1 VKPPPFDYARPETVD
16 EAVSLLAE
24 HGEEAKLLAGGQ
36 SLVPLLALRLASPS
50 VLVDLNG
57 VRGLDHLRLEGDRLV
72 IGAMARHRDV
82 EELPELRS
90 RCPMLFEGVS
100 LIGHVAIRNRGTV
113 GGSLAHADPAAEWP
127 SLVLAL
133 DGEIDATGPK
143 GVRTIPAGE
152 FFDTYFTTALAPDEI
167 VSEIRLR
174 LPSGAGVGSCF
185 VELARRHGDFALA
198 GVGALLG
205 LDEGGSVS
213 DARVTLIGVR
223 DRAVRSLGA
232 ESVLRGARPGE
243 ELFAEA
249 AEAVDKEIEPVSD
262 IHATS
267 EYRRHLAKVLV
278 RRALARAAERAG
290 GA

>member
-1 VKPPPFDYARPETVD
+1 MKPPPFDYARPETVD